1 MIVKDM
7 YDLIEQFKVP
17 TPPEDFAV
25 YQVGIRLWF
34 MVFNATFNNISV
46 ISWWLVSLVEE
57 TEVPGENHRPD
68 ASHWQTLSHKVVM
81 STPHHE
87 RGSNLQI

>member
-1 MIVKDM
+1 MAWVRTQAMIVKDM

-46 ISWWLVSLVEE
+46 IS
-57 TEVPGENHRPD
+57 
-68 ASHWQTLSHKVVM
+68 
-81 STPHHE
+81 
-87 RGSNLQI
+87 